1 MLNSKKSIE
10 LSLNFIVILI
20 LSLAILGFG
29 VRFMSNLFSK
39 ATDISKYSADD
50 FDRQITN
57 LICSGSERVC
67 VTAQRKAISKG
78 DYSVI
83 GMKIINVLEPPLG
96 QPAINFEITVNT
108 PDGPPTGLLGY
119 DKKDQ
124 PILKTPDFDGLMV
137 VLGDNT
143 NPNQRVIDLEKY
155 GEINLGFAVQPPN
168 NAQAGT
174 YILNIVIK
182 ANGNP
187 YGQQKVY
194 IDVP

>member
-29 VRFMSNLFSK
+29 VRFMSQLFSK
-39 ATDISKYSADD
+39 ATDISKFSAED

-57 LICSGSERVC
+57 LICGGSERVC
-67 VTAQRKAISKG
+67 VTAQRKSISKG

-83 GMKIINVLEPPLG
+83 GMKIINVLDPPLG
-96 QPAINFEITVNT
+96 QPAINFEIAVDT

-119 DKKDQ
+119 TKNDQ
-124 PILKTPDFDGLMV
+124 PIVKTPDFDGLMV
-137 VLGDNT
+137 VPDE
-143 NPNQRVIDLEKY
+143 RVIDLEKY
-155 GEINLGFAVQPPN
+155 GEINIGFAVQPPN
-168 NAQAGT
+168 NAPAGT
-174 YILNIVIK
+174 YILNIEIK

-187 YGQQKVY
+187 YGKQKVY

>member
-29 VRFMSNLFSK
+29 VRFMSQLFSK
-39 ATDISKYSADD
+39 ATDISKFSAED

-57 LICSGSERVC
+57 LICGGSERVC
-67 VTAQRKAISKG
+67 VTAQRKPIRKG

-96 QPAINFEITVNT
+96 QPAINFEIAVNT

-119 DKKDQ
+119 TKNDQ
-124 PILKTPDFDGLMV
+124 PIVKTPDFDGLIV
-137 VLGDNT
+137 VVGDGRE
-143 NPNQRVIDLEKY
+143 RVIDLEKY
-155 GEINLGFAVQPPN
+155 EERNIGFAVQPPN
-168 NAQAGT
+168 NAPAGT
-174 YILNIVIK
+174 YILNIEIK
-182 ANGNP
+182 ANGNL

-194 IDVP
+194 IDV